1 MGYTNYWK
9 RTDKEYDNDFV
20 ELVKDV
26 YADCKN
32 KGITLG
38 DNWGE
43 GEPVADLL
51 EIAFNGDASKDLDH
65 ETFYLPNTDN
75 EYFKEGFNFCKT
87 AAKPYDYAV
96 KEVLRLAEKYGYV
109 TDVSDDGEVDV
120 ISDAEYLGESY
131 KTESKSLK
139 EWNDWNIEAMTGYK
153 PKTTFYM
160 DFSIADRFGANAI
173 KDTYNRAMKEWIDDI
188 EYVTELYMVLN
199 WKIWE
204 HYEDNPE
211 YGELYQSLWDKCERE
226 ISKHYRNDKEAMSYF
241 YRTTD

>member
-9 RTDKEYDNDFV
+9 RTDKEYDSDFV

-109 TDVSDDGEVDV
+109 TDVSDDGEVDI

-131 KTESKSLK
+131 
-139 EWNDWNIEAMTGYK
+139 
-153 PKTTFYM
+153 
-160 DFSIADRFGANAI
+160 
-173 KDTYNRAMKEWIDDI
+173 
-188 EYVTELYMVLN
+188 
-199 WKIWE
+199 
-204 HYEDNPE
+204 
-211 YGELYQSLWDKCERE
+211 
-226 ISKHYRNDKEAMSYF
+226 
-241 YRTTD
+241 